1 VTPVERLFGRHA
13 EMVHDDGFRLLLAA
27 NAIGALGTAL
37 VSPVLDSLTG
47 PFGVSTAAIGLL
59 VTAVSAP
66 SILLIPLSGAL
77 TDRFGRKPVLVAGLC
92 CFGSGAAIAFT
103 TDFRVALALR
113 GLQGVG
119 FAGVTPVIITCL
131 GDLYDG
137 DTEATAQGI
146 RFGVSGLSQALF
158 PAIAGLVVA
167 ASWRYPFLLYM
178 LAFPVA
184 AAVAVAFEEP
194 TGSDPVPDDGGPA
207 GDDDGGPAGTT
218 DDGGSAADYVRE
230 LGRLATRRRVLAY
243 LLARGIVVLPFI
255 GFLTYNSIVVS
266 RLQGGTPGQAG
277 LLVALFSVV
286 YAVAATQAG
295 RVRAAADRPTLPLVG
310 ANLLVGGGL
319 AGFALA
325 PSVPVAG
332 LAVAAMGVGVGLTFS
347 LYRTIITGLAPTSL
361 RGGLVSVG
369 ESGGR
374 VVATATPLVIGAAL
388 SLAAPVVGSA
398 AALRW
403 TVVAA
408 GLLAA
413 GIGVGGVVV
422 ARFAPRVSHEAAADR
437 DV

>member
-1 VTPVERLFGRHA
+1 
-13 EMVHDDGFRLLLAA
+13 
-27 NAIGALGTAL
+27 
-37 VSPVLDSLTG
+37 
-47 PFGVSTAAIGLL
+47 
-59 VTAVSAP
+59 
-66 SILLIPLSGAL
+66 
-77 TDRFGRKPVLVAGLC
+77 
-92 CFGSGAAIAFT
+92 
-103 TDFRVALALR
+103 
-113 GLQGVG
+113 
-119 FAGVTPVIITCL
+119 
-131 GDLYDG
+131 
-137 DTEATAQGI
+137 
-146 RFGVSGLSQALF
+146 
-158 PAIAGLVVA
+158 
-167 ASWRYPFLLYM
+167 
-178 LAFPVA
+178 
-184 AAVAVAFEEP
+184 
-194 TGSDPVPDDGGPA
+194 
-207 GDDDGGPAGTT
+207 
-218 DDGGSAADYVRE
+218 
-230 LGRLATRRRVLAY
+230 VLAY

-374 VVATATPLVIGAAL
+374 VVATATPLAIGAAL